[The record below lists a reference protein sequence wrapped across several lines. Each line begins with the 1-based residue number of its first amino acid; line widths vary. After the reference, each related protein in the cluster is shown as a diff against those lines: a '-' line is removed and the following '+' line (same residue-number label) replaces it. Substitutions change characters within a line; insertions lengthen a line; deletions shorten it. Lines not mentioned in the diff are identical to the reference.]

1 MNEIIEAFR
10 RLIPSNAKR
19 TGRGWLTFN
28 CPACGDRRGRGGFLE
43 TSSGGFRYRCQN
55 GGCRYEQRTG
65 WEPDNGFYGR
75 PRWLFER
82 MGGDLSDIPQAL
94 IDGPSKAISKKYNL
108 QDHDECLSWLA
119 QMQADWSPEA
129 RSTRF
134 QKPFGEDTEIAVDF
148 PEMKLPAHFEYL
160 WEAKTVDALAVQH
173 YTFERCQYFL
183 NRTKTP
189 FLWSPKYKRYVIIPL
204 YNDRQKNKI
213 IGWIARKIDRGSEF
227 AHIKCSKF
235 PTDYMINQECRF
247 DFNTVLVV
255 QGTFDALALGALGTF
270 GSVLSKKQTNLLK
283 HLAETGRRIVLVP
296 DFKGNEWLN
305 YLHTA
310 REHGWY
316 VAVPDTWG
324 GSDNEAPEDYIKD
337 PGDSIKRHG
346 LLYTVE
352 SLMKSITNDYGTAE
366 ALLLMRSR

>member
-1 MNEIIEAFR
+1 MNELIEAFR
-10 RLIPSNAKR
+10 HLIPTNAKR
-19 TGRGWLTFN
+19 TGRGWITFN

-43 TSSGGFRYRCQN
+43 TSTGGFRYRCQN

-82 MGGDLSDIPQAL
+82 MGGDIADLPKEI
-94 IDGPSKAISKKYNL
+94 IDGPSKTIIKKFNL
-108 QDHDECLSWLA
+108 QDEDECLSWVS

-129 RSTRF
+129 ASTKLWR
-134 QKPFGEDTEIAVDF
+134 PPNEDLEVVIDF
-148 PEMKLPAHFEYL
+148 PEMKLPKHFEPL
-160 WEAKTVDALAVQH
+160 WDAKTVDALAVQH
-173 YTFERCQYFL
+173 YTYERCKYFL
-183 NRTKTP
+183 NRTLTP
-189 FLWSPKYKRYVIIPL
+189 FLWSPKYKRYVIVPFIE
-204 YNDRQKNKI
+204 KHKI
-213 IGWIARKIDRGSEF
+213 IGWIARKIDRGPEF
-227 AHIKCSKF
+227 AHIKCPHF
-235 PTDYMINQECRF
+235 PTDYMLNQGRRF

-270 GSVLSKKQTNLLK
+270 GSVISKKQSNLLRQ
-283 HLAETGRRIVLVP
+283 LSESGRRVVLVP

-305 YLHTA
+305 YLYTA
-310 REHGWY
+310 RDNGWY
-316 VAVPDTWG
+316 VAVPEVWG
-324 GSDNEAPEDYIKD
+324 GSDHEAPEDYIKD

-352 SLMKSITNDYGTAE
+352 TIMKSITNDYGTAE